1 MRNDSIHNTAMTFL
15 IIAGILLLMIYAQGI
30 VVPLLIAGFLSMLLM
45 PLVYRFEQLR
55 IPRLLAIIFS
65 LLLVI
70 LFLGGIGFFFGTQLS
85 NFTEDL
91 TDIQQR
97 FNEISGQLQTTINQ
111 IFGIQNALNFENIN
125 DQLLTYIKSNAGK
138 IFGVAFSALGRLSL
152 FILIPVYVFM
162 FLLYR
167 DHFVKFIIKLFK
179 DEPSEKVVYVVTD
192 LRKVIQHYI
201 LGMLKVMAIL
211 ATLNAIGLMILG
223 IKHAIFFAI
232 FAAILNVV
240 PYIGPLIGSILPITF
255 ALLTKDSLWYP
266 VGVLIS
272 FTINQSIEGH
282 FLTPKIVGSNVSIN
296 PLTSLLAL
304 IIGGTIWG
312 IIGMIL
318 FIPMAAILKKILELS
333 PKTEVYGFL
342 MGEENSDKKKKPDHF
357 LSAFRKTKKTS

>member
-1 MRNDSIHNTAMTFL
+1 MKNGRMHNTAMTFL
-15 IIAGILLLMIYAQGI
+15 VIAGILLLMIYAQGI
-30 VVPLLIAGFLSMLLM
+30 VIPIMIAAFLAMLLV
-45 PLVYRFEQLR
+45 PLVYRLEQIK
-55 IPRLLAIIFS
+55 IPRVFAIIFS
-65 LLLVI
+65 LLIFI
-70 LFLGGIGFFFGTQLS
+70 LFLGGLGYFFGTQIG

-97 FNEISGQLQTTINQ
+97 FNEISNQLQTTINQ
-111 IFGIQNALNFENIN
+111 IFGIQNAINFENLN

-138 IFGVAFSALGRLSL
+138 IFGVAFSTLGRLSL
-152 FILIPVYVFM
+152 LIIIPVYVFM

-167 DHFVKFIIKLFK
+167 DHFTRFFIKLFK
-179 DEPSEKVVYVVTD
+179 DEPSEKVVNVVTE
-192 LRKVIQHYI
+192 LRQVIQHYL

-211 ATLNAIGLMILG
+211 AVLNAIGLMILG
-223 IKHAIFFAI
+223 IKHALFFAI

-272 FTINQSIEGH
+272 FTINQSIEGN

-312 IIGMIL
+312 VIGMIL

-342 MGEENSDKKKKPDHF
+342 MGEENSGKRKNPAQ
-357 LSAFRKTKKTS
+357 LLRAFRRAKE

>member
-1 MRNDSIHNTAMTFL
+1 MENGRAHNTAMTFL
-15 IIAGILLLMIYAQGI
+15 VIAGILLLMIYAQNL
-30 VVPLLIAGFLSMLLM
+30 VVPLMIAGFLAMLQV
-45 PLVYRFEQLR
+45 PLVHRLEGLK
-55 IPRLLAIIFS
+55 IPRVLAITFS
-65 LLLVI
+65 LLIFI
-70 LFLGGIGFFFGTQLS
+70 LFLGTIGFFFGIQIS

-91 TDIQQR
+91 TGIQQR
-97 FNEISGQLQTTINQ
+97 FNEISTQLQTTINQ
-111 IFGIQNALNFENIN
+111 IFGVQNALNIENLN
-125 DQLLTYIKSNAGK
+125 DQLLTYVKSNAGK
-138 IFGVAFSALGRLSL
+138 IFGVAFSTLGRLSL
-152 FILIPVYVFM
+152 FILIPVYIFM

-167 DHFVKFIIKLFK
+167 DHFTRFIILLFK
-179 DEPSEKVVYVVTD
+179 NEPSEKVVNVVTD

-211 ATLNAIGLMILG
+211 AALNAIGLMILG

-266 VGVLIS
+266 VGVLIC

-318 FIPMAAILKKILELS
+318 FIPMSAMLKKILELS

-342 MGEENSDKKKKPDHF
+342 MGEENSGKKKKHGHF
-357 LSAFRKTKKTS
+357 LSAFRKAKE